1 MYNGSVWHGHSANLT
16 GEPRRSIQGAYIRR
30 DAESGFIQAAR
41 LRKETLPR
49 IGPLAKYFLAV

>member
-1 MYNGSVWHGHSANLT
+1 MDTLQT
-16 GEPRRSIQGAYIRR
+16 CEPRRSIQGAYIRR

-49 IGPLAKYFLAV
+49 IGPLAKYFLAI